1 MTSRRRCRSWPSASL
16 AAAGH
21 VAPREIEFA
30 RHKAAPAAGIP
41 HVDAKEKIRFCGA
54 RPTKS

>member
-1 MTSRRRCRSWPSASL
+1 LQSL

-21 VAPREIEFA
+21 VAPRAVEFA

-41 HVDAKEKIRFCGA
+41 HVGCKKENSFLRRAPHKIVIA
-54 RPTKS
+54 A